1 MSDSAPPDEGSFEPL
16 PNGDVLEKGV
26 MLRPETGLV
35 SAYEE
40 VWRRLP
46 LTRTPRVV
54 FLEHK
59 RADGRETAYVGR
71 VGDYELGMLDGE
83 DGFAAVRREKR
94 TDGDGE
100 EQWETLFVS
109 GDDAAQRLP
118 SLAHV
123 APLEGETKIV
133 LEGRTWRVIEA
144 S

>member
-1 MSDSAPPDEGSFEPL
+1 MIAAGGPAAW
-16 PNGDVLEKGV
+16 
-26 MLRPETGLV
+26 T
-35 SAYEE
+35 
-40 VWRRLP
+40 
-46 LTRTPRVV
+46 LTRVLSPRPRVRLSDVDERGFISHV
-54 FLEHK
+54 F
-59 RADGRETAYVGR
+59 ASGAAPATVETADP
-71 VGDYELGMLDGE
+71 GDYELGMLDGE